1 MRNMMQVYLLHSP
14 ASPHSLLLSSASPAG
29 KQMVS
34 APYVASL
41 RDMWVVWNI
50 RGLMILSLSMQLLL
64 AIISLLRR
72 KTSNRWVMLM
82 IWSAY
87 FLSDWAAIF
96 AFGLI
101 SNARL
106 KNPTSPLQVD
116 QDLLAFWSAFLLI
129 HLGGPDSITA
139 YALEDNTL
147 WMRHLVG
154 LVVQI
159 LAFLNIF
166 VKTLPDNKLRVPTIL
181 IAIAGTIKY
190 GERTR
195 ALYLASV
202 ENLKESVLK
211 SRRLQ
216 LKSNITRPQGAS
228 TQSNI
233 DASNNGE
240 DTLKKRLEMAF
251 HYFQI
256 FRGLVVDM
264 MPEHSEWLENR
275 DCFLNKDARET
286 FEILKM
292 ELKLFYEVFYTKVL
306 AANSAWGVLI
316 RSLAFYN
323 ILVALIMFCLIEKT
337 GIHGVDVRIT
347 YSLLAGVIALD
358 SASEILLVWSNW
370 SMVDSTFA
378 GCQMLGHG
386 LVLYWIVGVAISG
399 MVGCFVGLCCRTVAF
414 RDWSEST
421 GAVSILGRAFEESR
435 PSKGSK
441 LSGYWRKINGK
452 INDKMGVVILT
463 KLPYQ
468 WKNNLDMELWDFVFS
483 QLKEKAL
490 PADDVDKE

>member
-1 MRNMMQVYLLHSP
+1 M
-14 ASPHSLLLSSASPAG
+14 A
-29 KQMVS
+29 S

-41 RDMWVVWNI
+41 LDMWAVWNI
-50 RGLMILSLSMQLLL
+50 RGFMIFSLSMQLLL
-64 AIISLLRR
+64 AIFSPLRR
-72 KTSNRWVMLM
+72 KTSNRWVIPM

-106 KNPTSPLQVD
+106 KKPTSPLQVD

-159 LAFLNIF
+159 LTFLNIF

-202 ENLKESVLK
+202 ENLKESELK
-211 SRRLQ
+211 SRRLH
-216 LKSNITRPQGAS
+216 LKPPEAS
-228 TQSNI
+228 TQSNVG
-233 DASNNGE
+233 ASNNGE
-240 DTLKKRLEMAF
+240 DTPREGLKMAF

-264 MPEHSEWLENR
+264 MPEHSDWLESR
-275 DCFLNKDARET
+275 ACFLNKDAPET

-306 AANSAWGVLI
+306 AANSTLGVLI

-323 ILVALIMFCLIEKT
+323 VLVALIMFCLIENA
-337 GIHGVDVRIT
+337 GIHRVDVQIT
-347 YSLLAGVIALD
+347 YLLLAGVIALD
-358 SASEILLVWSNW
+358 SA
-370 SMVDSTFA
+370 
-378 GCQMLGHG
+378 GP
-386 LVLYWIVGVAISG
+386 
-399 MVGCFVGLCCRTVAF
+399 F
-414 RDWSEST
+414 RACLAAS
-421 GAVSILGRAFEESR
+421 
-435 PSKGSK
+435 
-441 LSGYWRKINGK
+441 
-452 INDKMGVVILT
+452 
-463 KLPYQ
+463 
-468 WKNNLDMELWDFVFS
+468 FVFAARP
-483 QLKEKAL
+483 LH
-490 PADDVDKE
+490 PANGQRVQVR

>member
-1 MRNMMQVYLLHSP
+1 M
-14 ASPHSLLLSSASPAG
+14 A
-29 KQMVS
+29 S

-41 RDMWVVWNI
+41 LDMWAVWNI

-72 KTSNRWVMLM
+72 KTSNRWVIMM

-87 FLSDWAAIF
+87 FLSDWVAIF

-129 HLGGPDSITA
+129 HLGGPDYITA

-211 SRRLQ
+211 SRRLH
-216 LKSNITRPQGAS
+216 LKSNITRPHGAS

-233 DASNNGE
+233 GASNNGE
-240 DTLKKRLEMAF
+240 DTLEKRIKMAF

-264 MPEHSEWLENR
+264 MPEHSEWFETR
-275 DCFLNKDARET
+275 HCFLNKDAQAT
-286 FEILKM
+286 FDILKL
-292 ELKLFYEVFYTKVL
+292 ELRFLYDGFYTKVL
-306 AANSAWGVLI
+306 AASSIWGVLI
-316 RSLAFYN
+316 RCLAFYN
-323 ILVALIMFCLIEKT
+323 ILIALIMFCLIKKE
-337 GIHGVDVRIT
+337 GIHGFDVRIT

-358 SASEILLVWSNW
+358 SASDIMLATSNW
-370 SMVDSTFA
+370 TIVYNTYLGWQVIGRGLALTF
-378 GCQMLGHG
+378 
-386 LVLYWIVGVAISG
+386 IVGGVIAFLAS
-399 MVGCFVGLCCRTVAF
+399 CLSGLCCKTVAL
-414 RDWSEST
+414 RQWSEST
-421 GAVSILGRAFEESR
+421 GALSILGRAFEESR
-435 PSKGSK
+435 PRKGFK
-441 LSGYWRKINGK
+441 LSDYWRKINGT
-452 INDKMGVVILT
+452 ILA
-463 KLPYQ
+463 P
-468 WKNNLDMELWDFVFS
+468 F
-483 QLKEKAL
+483 
-490 PADDVDKE
+490 